1 MRIFLTG
8 ATGYIG
14 GAVLDGLLR
23 AGHQVTAL
31 VRTPQAADA
40 VTTRGVVPV
49 LGDLRTAHSYR
60 TAAAGFDAYIH
71 TAADSTIKRE
81 DVDLLAIE
89 ILLAAASAAA
99 VQKPVAFIYTSG
111 LWVLGS

>member
-14 GAVLDGLLR
+14 SAVLDALLR

-40 VTTRGVVPV
+40 LSPRGVVPV
-49 LGDLRTAHSYR
+49 LGDLKTVKSYR
-60 TAAAGFDAYIH
+60 AAAEGFDAYVH
-71 TAADSTIKRE
+71 TAADSTVE
-81 DVDLLAIE
+81 A
-89 ILLAAASAAA
+89 
-99 VQKPVAFIYTSG
+99 
-111 LWVLGS
+111 